1 MIRLCGSV
9 KFFCAFGS
17 GSGEGGAAGGP
28 GFLRPSAW
36 RFASASAAAF
46 AFASQA
52 ALASASSSAC
62 AARILAARR
71 FLSATQAGSSS
82 CRRHASSMTRLSFP
96 CSLSSAA
103 SVASA
108 AANHFSTSASS
119 SLARASIRPYDI
131 ALCLEALALIFEPS
145 NATCPS
151 FTSPAGSGKRC

>member
-1 MIRLCGSV
+1 
-9 KFFCAFGS
+9 
-17 GSGEGGAAGGP
+17 
-28 GFLRPSAW
+28 
-36 RFASASAAAF
+36 
-46 AFASQA
+46 
-52 ALASASSSAC
+52 
-62 AARILAARR
+62 
-71 FLSATQAGSSS
+71 
-82 CRRHASSMTRLSFP
+82 MTRLSFP

-151 FTSPAGSGKRC
+151 CASPAASHSLRTCTNSCLSACKCRLRKSEMVRKSGASPATIIMQSARSLHALAMRREEKVPLA